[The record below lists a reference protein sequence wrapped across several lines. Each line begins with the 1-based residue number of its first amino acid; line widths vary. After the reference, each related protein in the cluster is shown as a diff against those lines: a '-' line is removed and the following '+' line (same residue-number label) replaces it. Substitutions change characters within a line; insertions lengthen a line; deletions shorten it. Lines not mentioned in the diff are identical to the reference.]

1 MDIAD
6 NQSLTDPD
14 KVSATYLLTNIPLT
28 VHAFV
33 CASDVSLREGLT
45 ADLTFS
51 SMNMIGHV
59 RSFLDH

>member
-6 NQSLTDPD
+6 DWSSTAPD
-14 KVSATYLLTNIPLT
+14 EPSETFPLTNIPRT
-28 VHAFV
+28 VHACV
-33 CASDVSLREGLT
+33 YASDVSLREGLT
-45 ADLTFS
+45 ADLACS